1 MRIPQGVARFVAP
14 GFRPANGVA
23 ELSIGQVLK
32 EAGFT
37 FLGISQNEGFRNFER
52 LKTKNSQEKQ
62 CLVKD

>member
-1 MRIPQGVARFVAP
+1 
-14 GFRPANGVA
+14 
-23 ELSIGQVLK
+23 LK
-32 EAGFT
+32 EASFT